1 MWKDTATKSQRLRTL
16 LWGAVFLILLVLVG
30 AGAYFYGRSQ
40 SPAGISG
47 QDKKSVELY
56 AQALNIVQR
65 DYVDQKAVKPK
76 KLTYAAIEAMLTDLG
91 DKGHTRFLTPDEV
104 KQNSQ
109 ELSGK
114 YVGVGI
120 VLEEKNK
127 EVVVTSPI
135 PGSPADKAGMKTG
148 DVLVAVDGKSVK
160 GENLEQI
167 AKKVRGPSGTKVE
180 ISVKRGD
187 KTKKFSVTRTELKVP
202 VAPWAMIPGSRV
214 AQVQLTS
221 FSNNSSDALVKSF
234 NEATKAGATSFVL
247 DLRNNPGGQVD
258 QAIAM
263 AGDFLKPGSVVY
275 IRKDASGKKEKV
287 KVPNSAKPTKA
298 PLVVLVNNGSASSAE
313 ILAGALRDNNR
324 AKVVGTTTFGT
335 GTVLTEYTLK
345 DGSAMLIGIAE
356 WLTPDGDFIRKTG
369 IKPEIVVKMKKGDEP
384 LLPNEVK
391 DLSRQKIFAK
401 DPQLERAFEVVK
413 GR

>member
-1 MWKDTATKSQRLRTL
+1 M
-16 LWGAVFLILLVLVG
+16 
-30 AGAYFYGRSQ
+30 GAYYYGRSQ
-40 SPAGISG
+40 SLAGISG
-47 QDKKSVELY
+47 QDKKSVDLY

-76 KLTYAAIEAMLTDLG
+76 KLTYAAIEAMLNDLG

-104 KQNSQ
+104 KQNKQ
-109 ELSGK
+109 QLSGK

-120 VLEEKNK
+120 VLQDEGKN
-127 EVVVTSPI
+127 VVVTAPI
-135 PGSPADKAGMKTG
+135 PGSPADKAGMRTG
-148 DVLVAVDGKSVK
+148 DVLIGVNGKSVK
-160 GENLEQI
+160 GQDLSAI
-167 AKKVRGPSGTKVE
+167 AKKVRGPAGTKVE
-180 ISVKRGD
+180 ISVRRDD

-202 VAPWAMIPGSRV
+202 VAPWAMIPGSKV

-221 FSNNSSDALVKSF
+221 FSSDSADALVHSF
-234 NEATKAGATSFVL
+234 NEATKAGATGFVL

-258 QAIAM
+258 QAIAI
-263 AGDFLKPGSVVY
+263 AADFLKPGSVVY
-275 IRKDASGKKEKV
+275 IRKDASGKKERV
-287 KVPNSAKPTKA
+287 RVPKSAKPTKA

-335 GTVLTEYTLK
+335 GTVLTEYNLG
-345 DGSAMLIGIAE
+345 DGSAMLLGIAE

-369 IKPEIVVKMKKGDEP
+369 IKPGIVVRMKKGQEP
-384 LLPNEVK
+384 LLPDEVK
-391 DLSRQKIFAK
+391 DLSQKKAFSK
-401 DPQLERAFEVVK
+401 DPQLKRAFEVVR

>member
-1 MWKDTATKSQRLRTL
+1 MWRNTATKPQRRRAL
-16 LWGAVFLILLVLVG
+16 LWGVAFLIVLV
-30 AGAYFYGRSQ
+30 AATVGAYLYGRSQ
-40 SPAGISG
+40 SPASISG
-47 QDKKSVELY
+47 QDKKSVDLY

-76 KLTYAAIEAMLTDLG
+76 KLTYAAIEAMLSGLG

-120 VLEEKNK
+120 VLQEKGKN
-127 EVVVTSPI
+127 VVVTSPI

-148 DVLVAVDGKSVK
+148 DVLIGVNGKSVK
-160 GENLEQI
+160 GEDLSAI
-167 AKKVRGPSGTKVE
+167 AKKVRGPAGTKVD
-180 ISVKRGD
+180 ITVRRGG
-187 KTKKFSVTRTELKVP
+187 KENKFSVMRTELKVP
-202 VAPWAMIPGSRV
+202 VAPWAMIPGSKV

-221 FSNNSSDALVKSF
+221 FSSNSADALVKSF
-234 NEATKAGATSFVL
+234 NEATKAGARGFIL

-263 AGDFLKPGSVVY
+263 AGDFLKSGSVVY
-275 IRKDASGKKEKV
+275 IRKDASGKKEKI
-287 KVPNSAKPTKA
+287 KTPKGANPTKA
-298 PLVVLVNNGSASSAE
+298 PVVVLVNNGTASSAE

-335 GTVLTEYTLK
+335 GTVLTEYNLK

-369 IKPEIVVKMKKGDEP
+369 IKPGVVAKMKKGAEP

-391 DLSRQKIFAK
+391 DLSQKEAFSK
-401 DPQLERAFEVVK
+401 DAQLKRAFEVVK

>member
-1 MWKDTATKSQRLRTL
+1 M
-16 LWGAVFLILLVLVG
+16 IVLVVATG
-30 AGAYFYGRSQ
+30 GAYLYGRSQ
-40 SPAGISG
+40 SLAGISG
-47 QDKKSVELY
+47 QDKKSVDLY

-65 DYVDQKAVKPK
+65 DYVDQKSVKPK
-76 KLTYAAIEAMLTDLG
+76 KLTYAAIEAMLNDLG

-120 VLEEKNK
+120 VLQDKGK
-127 EVVVTSPI
+127 KVVVTSPI
-135 PGSPADKAGMKTG
+135 PGSPADKAGMKSG

-160 GENLEQI
+160 GEDLATI
-167 AKKVRGPSGTKVE
+167 AKKVRGPAGSKVE
-180 ISVKRGD
+180 ISVLRGGGE
-187 KTKKFSVTRTELKVP
+187 KKFSVMRTELKVP
-202 VAPWAMIPGSRV
+202 VAPWTIIPGSKV

-221 FSNNSSDALVKSF
+221 FSSNSADALVQSF
-234 NEATKAGATSFVL
+234 NEARKAGARRFIL

-258 QAIAM
+258 QAIAI

-287 KVPNSAKPTKA
+287 RVPGSAKPTDA

-324 AKVVGTTTFGT
+324 AKVVGTKTFGT

-345 DGSAMLIGIAE
+345 DGSAMLLGIAE
-356 WLTPDGDFIRKTG
+356 WLTPNGDFIRKTG
-369 IKPEIVVKMKKGDEP
+369 IKPGIVVKMKKGEEP
-384 LLPNEVK
+384 LLPDEVK
-391 DLSRQKIFAK
+391 GLSRQKVFSK
-401 DPQLERAFEVVK
+401 DAQLKRAFEVVQ
-413 GR
+413 GQ

>member
-16 LWGAVFLILLVLVG
+16 LWGAAFLILLTLVG
-30 AGAYFYGRSQ
+30 VGAYFYGRSQ
-40 SPAGISG
+40 SPANISG
-47 QDKKSVELY
+47 QDKKSVDLY
-56 AQALNIVQR
+56 SQALNIVQR

-135 PGSPADKAGMKTG
+135 PGSPADKAGMKTR

-180 ISVKRGD
+180 ISVRRGNE
-187 KTKKFSVTRTELKVP
+187 TKKFSVTRTELKVP

-221 FSNNSSDALVKSF
+221 FSNDSSDALVKSF

-263 AGDFLKPGSVVY
+263 AGDFLKPDSVVY

>member
-1 MWKDTATKSQRLRTL
+1 MWRNTATKPRRRRAL
-16 LWGAVFLILLVLVG
+16 LWGVAFLIVLV
-30 AGAYFYGRSQ
+30 AATVGAYYYGRSQ
-40 SPAGISG
+40 SPAGING
-47 QDKKSVELY
+47 QDKKSVDLY

-76 KLTYAAIEAMLTDLG
+76 KLTYAAIEAMLNDLG

-104 KQNSQ
+104 KQNKQ
-109 ELSGK
+109 QLSGK

-120 VLEEKNK
+120 VLQDEGKN
-127 EVVVTSPI
+127 VVVTAPI
-135 PGSPADKAGMKTG
+135 PGSPADKAGMRTG
-148 DVLVAVDGKSVK
+148 DVLIGVNGKSVK
-160 GENLEQI
+160 GQDLSAI
-167 AKKVRGPSGTKVE
+167 AKKVRGPAGTKVE
-180 ISVKRGD
+180 ISIRRGD

-202 VAPWAMIPGSRV
+202 VATWAMIPGSKV

-221 FSNNSSDALVKSF
+221 FSSDSADALVHSF
-234 NEATKAGATSFVL
+234 NEATKAGATGFVL

-258 QAIAM
+258 QAIAI
-263 AGDFLKPGSVVY
+263 AADFLKPNSVVY
-275 IRKDASGKKEKV
+275 IRKDASGKKERV
-287 KVPNSAKPTKA
+287 RVPKSAKPTKA

-335 GTVLTEYTLK
+335 GTVLTEYNLG
-345 DGSAMLIGIAE
+345 DGSAMLLGIAE

-369 IKPEIVVKMKKGDEP
+369 IKPGIVVRMKKGQEP

-391 DLSRQKIFAK
+391 DLSQKKAFSK
-401 DPQLERAFEVVK
+401 DPQLKRAFEVV
-413 GR
+413 RSR